1 MDKNIQSRL
10 LKACVTGRGTR
21 LDMFLKT
28 AAGVT
33 RLHAR
38 EMIDQGLVWVNMQV
52 QRKYHRII
60 RNADDVRY
68 MYYARNP
75 VDVIPFEFP
84 LKIIYKNKDFIA
96 VNKEAGMLVH
106 PTAHRDTN
114 TLANA
119 VKSIYPENTI
129 HVINRLDRDTTGIV
143 IVALNKETASILTKI
158 MVGRGIH
165 KEYLCLVHGRI
176 KAAGEVTAQLSKNSR
191 EAKIRTVVTS
201 GGQSA
206 HTLFEPVSKNK
217 TTTLLKVILKTG
229 RTHQIRTHMKHI
241 GHPVVGDR
249 TYGDM
254 ALDIKL
260 LGADNPQP
268 GQMLH
273 AYKMEFV
280 IPGTGEIINLTAEPP
295 WNRKKTILSV

>member
-10 LKACVTGRGTR
+10 LKACVAGSGTR

-28 AAGVT
+28 AASVT

-38 EMIDQGLVWVNMQV
+38 EMIDQRLVWVNNQV
-52 QRKYHRII
+52 QTKYHRII
-60 RNADDVRY
+60 RNTDDVRY

-75 VDVIPFEFP
+75 VTVTPCDLPID
-84 LKIIYKNKDFIA
+84 IIYKNNDFIA

-119 VKSIYPENTI
+119 VKSLYPESTI
-129 HVINRLDRDTTGIV
+129 HVINRLDRETTGIV
-143 IVALNKETASILTKI
+143 IVALNKETACVLTKI
-158 MVGRGIH
+158 MAGRGIH
-165 KEYLCLVHGRI
+165 KEYLCLVHGRVA
-176 KAAGEVTAQLSKNSR
+176 AAGEITAQLSKNSR
-191 EAKIRTVVTS
+191 EARIRTVVAA

-206 HTLFEPVSKNK
+206 HTLYEPVKKNK

-241 GHPVVGDR
+241 GHPVVGDKS
-249 TYGDM
+249 YGDM

-260 LGADNPQP
+260 LGAVNPQP

-273 AYKMEFV
+273 AHKMEFV
-280 IPGTGEIINLTAEPP
+280 MPGTGGKISLTAKPP
-295 WNRKKTILSV
+295 FMVNH

>member
-1 MDKNIQSRL
+1 MNMDKNIQSRL
-10 LKACVTGRGTR
+10 LKACVTGDGKR
-21 LDMFLKT
+21 LDIFLKT
-28 AAGVT
+28 CAGVT
-33 RLHAR
+33 RQHAR
-38 EMIDQGLVWVNMQV
+38 DMIDQRLVWVNDQV
-52 QRKYHRII
+52 QTKYHRII
-60 RNADDVRY
+60 RNTDDVRY

-75 VDVIPFEFP
+75 VDVVPCELP
-84 LKIIYKNKDFIA
+84 LEIIYKNKDFIA

-119 VKSIYPENTI
+119 VKSLYPENTI
-129 HVINRLDRDTTGIV
+129 HVINRLDRETTGIV
-143 IVALNKETASILTKI
+143 IVALNKETASVLTKI
-158 MVGRGIH
+158 MTGRGIH
-165 KEYLCLVHGRI
+165 KEYLCLVHGRV
-176 KAAGEVTAQLSKNSR
+176 AAPGEITAMLSKNSS
-191 EAKIRTVVTS
+191 EARFRTVVST

-206 HTLFEPVSKNK
+206 HTMYEPVSKNK

-241 GHPVVGDR
+241 GHPVVGDK

-260 LGADNPQP
+260 LGSDNPQP
-268 GQMLH
+268 GQKLH

-280 IPGTGEIINLTAEPP
+280 LPGTLEKINLTAEPP
-295 WNRKKTILSV
+295 WDV